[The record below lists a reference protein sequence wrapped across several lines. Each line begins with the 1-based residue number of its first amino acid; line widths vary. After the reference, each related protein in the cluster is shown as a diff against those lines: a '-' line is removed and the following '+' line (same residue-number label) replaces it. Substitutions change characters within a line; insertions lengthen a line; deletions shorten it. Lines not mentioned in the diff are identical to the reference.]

1 MTDTIGTMFPIERP
15 SRWNVFFAEESDKDL
30 DFDEGFEEDEL
41 HQSKPPS
48 RRPLLW
54 IILLVLVAGIA
65 YWTLNEQAPQRPRTA
80 VIESAEGTKGTPQ
93 GESPA
98 DVSSPLFREDQ
109 TVVLAEEAGE
119 AMLMGDPANSQPGP
133 LVKGGEHLIIIDGSY
148 QITGWV
154 YQVKT
159 ASGKTG
165 WISEYKLMESS

>member
-1 MTDTIGTMFPIERP
+1 M
-15 SRWNVFFAEESDKDL
+15 
-30 DFDEGFEEDEL
+30 
-41 HQSKPPS
+41 
-48 RRPLLW
+48 
-54 IILLVLVAGIA
+54 
-65 YWTLNEQAPQRPRTA
+65 
-80 VIESAEGTKGTPQ
+80 
-93 GESPA
+93 
-98 DVSSPLFREDQ
+98 
-109 TVVLAEEAGE
+109 LAEEAGE